1 MVLLDISAT
10 GEENLIEQDSG
21 NQMND
26 LEYRRKQLLKLQEAV
41 IDLEDLSTGVSI
53 ADLTLT
59 DFRIDLAEWLRAH
72 PGETEAAPLGV
83 CAAVRSPGPDVPPG
97 AVFCLQAEESV
108 AARAAAEGYPLAPFY
123 LVHVDDDGGVLLSH
137 LQAKQ
142 ILDRLKRSCFGR
154 LERDPAA
161 VEALDRAT
169 QRGSDMRA
177 AQKQLAAAV
186 AAIVGRAEEKAVAS
200 LFRPGGT
207 QGVKGEFSGTNDF
220 EVVGYVVILPAE
232 DRP

>member
-1 MVLLDISAT
+1 MWPHWALPIDTYGAEPAKPMEPGCKFPSLLPCVR
-10 GEENLIEQDSG
+10 DSDCG
-21 NQMND
+21 D
-26 LEYRRKQLLKLQEAV
+26 A
-41 IDLEDLSTGVSI
+41 
-53 ADLTLT
+53 LTCKYY
-59 DFRIDLAEWLRAH
+59 DVDDS
-72 PGETEAAPLGV
+72 PLGV

-97 AVFCLQAEESV
+97 TVFCLQAEESV

-123 LVHVDDDGGVLLSH
+123 LVHVGDDGGVLLSH

-161 VEALDRAT
+161 VAGLDRAT
-169 QRGSDMRA
+169 QRGSDMRV

-232 DRP
+232 VAG